1 MKQYTWNF
9 DGEAEL
15 WQNDICDGVAECV
28 AAAREVAKEDGDD
41 HGNTVYIGEIN
52 PFVPYVDAASLLD
65 TIEED
70 ACEFADEA
78 AEDWR
83 AYDPH
88 VHDELDELSEA
99 LTKEVNAWLKKH
111 GRMPSFYA
119 VESIKAY
126 PLLPETEVDRGC
138 QDGHC

>member
-9 DGEAEL
+9 NGDAEL
-15 WQNDICDGVAECV
+15 WQNDICDSVEECLV
-28 AAAREVAKEDGDD
+28 AAREVAKEDGDN

-52 PFVPYVDAASLLD
+52 PFVPHADAASVLD
-65 TIEED
+65 SIEED

-88 VHDELDELSEA
+88 MHDELDELSET
-99 LTKEVNAWLKKH
+99 LTKEVNAWLEKH
-111 GRMPSFYA
+111 GRAPNFYA
-119 VESIKAY
+119 VESIKSYA
-126 PLLPETEVDRGC
+126 LFTDTEDHG
-138 QDGHC
+138 GN